1 VSASHLRVVE
11 VDNYS
16 GEVEGVDVK
25 QLVAEVEKLRV
36 DLKMAQ
42 RDVKAKNR
50 RISELERNK
59 AQERLDYERR
69 ADVERIAT
77 YWHRKCRPDDFA
89 RETPRVNPMSP
100 ERFDAVRG
108 ILDQER
114 LVPVEGQRRAR
125 REPTYSLEECKAA
138 IDGAAFDHFSKQ
150 RRNGSWEHFDDLELI
165 FRSGKHFEGFR
176 DKAPRRVDAG

>member
-1 VSASHLRVVE
+1 VSAEPARHLRVVE
-11 VDNYS
+11 VTDT
-16 GEVEGVDVK
+16 GEVLTGTGLAEL
-25 QLVAEVEKLRV
+25 QAEVEKLRV

-114 LVPVEGQRRAR
+114 LVPVEGQKRAR
-125 REPTYSLEECKAA
+125 RVPRTRWRSA
-138 IDGAAFDHFSKQ
+138 
-150 RRNGSWEHFDDLELI
+150 RRRSTARRSITSRSSGGTGRGSTSMTW
-165 FRSGKHFEGFR
+165 S
-176 DKAPRRVDAG
+176 

>member
-1 VSASHLRVVE
+1 VSAEPARHLRVV
-11 VDNYS
+11 DTDT
-16 GEVEGVDVK
+16 GEVLTGTGLAEL
-25 QLVAEVEKLRV
+25 QAEVEKLRV

-89 RETPRVNPMSP
+89 LERPRVNPMSP

-108 ILDQER
+108 ILDQE
-114 LVPVEGQRRAR
+114 VPVPIEGKKRCRHVPA
-125 REPTYSLEECKAA
+125 YSMEECKAA

-176 DKAPRRVDAG
+176 DKAPRG